1 MSIAQYAWVKDGQ
14 NANYI
19 DFTGTL
25 ELNQTQLTYGVYTL
39 YVRARDNAGNET
51 QSTQVYTISLDDK
64 APEINIESAQNS
76 FIVSRPDETVN
87 INARISV
94 EDIGVSG
101 LNKAQYAWVKDGESI
116 NYIDFTGTIEL
127 NKTQLSV
134 GTYTLY
140 VKAID
145 NVGNESETKQEYTVT
160 LKPQVENT
168 ESTEST
174 STN

>member
-1 MSIAQYAWVKDGQ
+1 MAK
-14 NANYI
+14 
-19 DFTGTL
+19 
-25 ELNQTQLTYGVYTL
+25 
-39 YVRARDNAGNET
+39 
-51 QSTQVYTISLDDK
+51 
-64 APEINIESAQNS
+64 
-76 FIVSRPDETVN
+76 
-87 INARISV
+87 
-94 EDIGVSG
+94 
-101 LNKAQYAWVKDGESI
+101 
-116 NYIDFTGTIEL
+116 EL